1 MRANMAQR
9 ILITGASGF
18 VGQAVARYS
27 LAQNQALI
35 CPSRQPLGYQSPLM
49 TNPLIPELTPD
60 FDWSTHLHEV
70 DAVIHCAARVHVM
83 KESAADPLALFRRVN
98 VDATLTLAKQAAA
111 AGVRR
116 FIFISSVKVNGE
128 LTQTGKPFSEKD
140 APQAEDPYGISKC
153 EAEIALLQLGEKTG
167 MAVTIIRPPLI
178 YGPGVKANFLS
189 MLRWVKKGIPLPL
202 ASTRNKRSFVYLGN
216 LISLID
222 TCLHHP
228 DARQEIFL
236 VSDGDDLSTAE
247 LLQACAKA
255 LQVPSR
261 LLPCPPF
268 ILTLAATL
276 LGKKAVADRLC
287 LSLQVD
293 IAKAKTLLGWTPP
306 YTVEQ
311 GLAATVTQLP

>member
-1 MRANMAQR
+1 MVQR
-9 ILITGASGF
+9 IFITGASGF
-18 VGQAVARYS
+18 VGQAVARYFLS
-27 LAQNQALI
+27 QNRPLI
-35 CPSRQPLGYQSPLM
+35 CPSRQPLSYQSPM
-49 TNPLIPELTPD
+49 MVNPLIPELSPD
-60 FDWSTHLHEV
+60 LDWSAHLHEI

-83 KESAADPLALFRRVN
+83 HESAADPLALFRRIN
-98 VDATLTLAKQAAA
+98 VDATLALARQAAA

-128 LTQTGKPFSEKD
+128 LTQIGKPFSEQD
-140 APQAEDPYGISKC
+140 ASLAEDPYGISKC
-153 EAEIALLQLGEKTG
+153 EAEIALLQLGEQTG

-216 LISLID
+216 LNSLID

-228 DARQEIFL
+228 HAEQEIFL
-236 VSDGDDLSTAE
+236 VSDDQDLSTAE

-261 LLPCPPF
+261 LLPCPPT

-293 IAKAKTLLGWTPP
+293 ITKAKTLLGWTPP

-311 GLAATVTQLP
+311 GLAATVTQLT

>member
-1 MRANMAQR
+1 MVQR
-9 ILITGASGF
+9 IFITGASGF
-18 VGQAVARYS
+18 VGQAVARYF
-27 LAQNQALI
+27 LAQHQQLV
-35 CPSRQPLGYQSPLM
+35 CPSRQPLSFQSLLM
-49 TNPLIPELTPD
+49 ANPLIPELSPD
-60 FDWSTHLHEV
+60 LDWSAHLHEI

-83 KESAADPLALFRRVN
+83 HESAADPLALFRRVN
-98 VDATLTLAKQAAA
+98 VDATLALARQAAA
-111 AGVRR
+111 AGVRQ

-128 LTQTGKPFSEKD
+128 LTQPGKPFSEKD
-140 APQAEDPYGISKC
+140 VSLAEDPYGISKC
-153 EAEIALLQLGEKTG
+153 EAEIALLQLGEQTG

-228 DARQEIFL
+228 HAGQEIFL
-236 VSDGDDLSTAE
+236 VSDGQDLSTAE

-261 LLPCPPF
+261 LLPCPPSL
-268 ILTLAATL
+268 LTLAATL
-276 LGKKAVADRLC
+276 AGKKSVADRLC

-293 IAKAKTLLGWTPP
+293 ITKAKTLLGWTPP